1 MESEQ
6 ELKVKE
12 TRENMNLDSTPCLP
26 VVHSSSFFFFIK
38 KSRWWAVS
46 GENEDRAVPPFIH
59 PANAN

>member
-26 VVHSSSFFFFIK
+26 VVHSSFFFYK
-38 KSRWWAVS
+38 KK
-46 GENEDRAVPPFIH
+46 
-59 PANAN
+59 